1 MDFYISWSH
10 SDAIFSDYFN
20 DCSMLIS
27 AIPSN
32 KNFTKKFNTLPS
44 KLIFDCGALF
54 YARNP
59 GKFKLENVLDI
70 QLSMVETVPSSIP
83 ITLVHLDEPLLHKN
97 TLSEKY
103 SSVERTIFNAYEY
116 INLIQQKNYP
126 NNVSLMGVIQGYD
139 ISSTLYCIHEL
150 RKLGY
155 KKFGLGSMLS
165 RGVNEQ
171 IGYINEVSK
180 EVGPENLHVFGVTGV
195 KQIKEMSKLKIASFD
210 SSRPTMVAAYHQVFY
225 SNPFRTLLISESK
238 ITKTQE
244 RIFKPLNCDCP
255 VCKIQPK
262 DILNL
267 SHRKYTK
274 IRSVHNYYHLVKTI
288 KEIQMKEGV
297 Y

>member
-10 SDAIFSDYFN
+10 SDAIFSDYFS
-20 DCSMLIS
+20 DCCMLIS
-27 AIPSN
+27 AVPQN
-32 KNFTKKFNTLPS
+32 KNFIIKFDNLPS
-44 KLIFDCGALF
+44 KLIFDSGALF

-59 GKFKLENVLDI
+59 GKYKLENVLDI
-70 QLSMVETVPSSIP
+70 QLGMVETVPSNIP

-116 INLIQQKNYP
+116 INLITKKKYP
-126 NNVSLMGVIQGYD
+126 INVSLMGVIQGYD
-139 ISSTLYCIHEL
+139 ISSSIYCIHEL

-165 RGVNEQ
+165 RGVTEQ
-171 IGYINEVSK
+171 IKFISEVSK
-180 EVGPENLHVFGVTGV
+180 EVGPENLHVFGVTGI
-195 KQIKEMSKLKIASFD
+195 KQIQEMARLNIASFD
-210 SSRPTMVAAYHQVFY
+210 SSRPTMVAAFHQVFY

-238 ITKTQE
+238 VTKPQE
-244 RIFKPLNCDCP
+244 RIFTPLNCDCP
-255 VCKIQPK
+255 VCKVNAE

-274 IRSVHNYYHLVKTI
+274 IRSIHNYFHLVKTI
-288 KEIQMKEGV
+288 DEIQMKKGV